1 MRFSR
6 DSCPACCSAARAHVE
21 GGRRRPRK
29 PRPAGSPAWTVSV
42 LLGPQNAWFSSPQH
56 PSPLSRSLRPP
67 SPRLPRLSPFLPRW
81 RGTTGDRPRRSVC
94 CVGTRARERDG
105 QSTPD
110 GEASLGDGLL
120 RPREEKDL
128 ATKLRT
134 RIPRVT
140 AACVVRRRGE
150 FGGNRGGRRARW
162 VWRTNNPNG
171 RVPWDRLH
179 LRGPANYHPPP
190 RFQASPQD
198 RPRLAAAC

>member
-1 MRFSR
+1 MPCTVHAIPYTPAPFSCVPPAPNSTPSVSPEATCGPTSNLGVTHVYA
-6 DSCPACCSAARAHVE
+6 SCLANP
-21 GGRRRPRK
+21 PR
-29 PRPAGSPAWTVSV
+29 
-42 LLGPQNAWFSSPQH
+42 
-56 PSPLSRSLRPP
+56 RPP

>member
-1 MRFSR
+1 MWRGDAAGLGNHAR
-6 DSCPACCSAARAHVE
+6 PA
-21 GGRRRPRK
+21 RPRGRFRFCWV
-29 PRPAGSPAWTVSV
+29 PRMRGFLRRSILRRFRARFVRLRRGFRPSSRVGAGRPATALGGLCVVWEHARGKGMVS
-42 LLGPQNAWFSSPQH
+42 QH
-56 PSPLSRSLRPP
+56 Q
-67 SPRLPRLSPFLPRW
+67 
-81 RGTTGDRPRRSVC
+81 T
-94 CVGTRARERDG
+94 
-105 QSTPD
+105 
-110 GEASLGDGLL
+110 ASLGDGLL